1 MAVWASG
8 VAADYYKRPFRRSAA
23 IHSRELPWCELSPAR
38 EHRKSEKTLFA
49 DCAIISGTNC
59 RRQKS
64 LEHPE
69 NRIHTTE
76 RSLCHSKFAT
86 ESRYKNLRWRHL
98 RTRRHKPPRRQ
109 LDIDDAPHRPAL
121 SILAPDRK
129 FPAQGAP
136 RRVPL
141 PSFQPAL
148 SFPYRDGYVCQT
160 TNSMPFQREIPGW
173 PAPPASGMLQELSAH
188 DQHLPPSRAR
198 TGRNPCATRL
208 RNRYPPVAAA
218 ESRQAFHAS
227 EKSQRPA
234 RA

>member
-1 MAVWASG
+1 M
-8 VAADYYKRPFRRSAA
+8 
-23 IHSRELPWCELSPAR
+23 CELSPAR
-38 EHRKSEKTLFA
+38 ERRKSEKTLFA

-64 LEHPE
+64 LERRR

-76 RSLCHSKFAT
+76 RSLCHSKSAT

-109 LDIDDAPHRPAL
+109 LDIRDAPHRPAL

-141 PSFQPAL
+141 PSFRPAL
-148 SFPYRDGYVCQT
+148 SSPDRDGYVCET

-173 PAPPASGMLQELSAH
+173 SAPAASGMLQELWAS
-188 DQHLPPSRAR
+188 DQTSGPWRAC
-198 TGRNPCATRL
+198 TGRNPCATRP
-208 RNRYPPVAAA
+208 RNRYPPVAAV
-218 ESRQAFHAS
+218 ESRQAFQQS
-227 EKSQRPA
+227 EKSRRPV
-234 RA
+234 